1 MVVVLVEVEV
11 VEALEEEV
19 VVNVEAVDTRRKVEL
34 ESHESL

>member
-19 VVNVEAVDTRRKVEL
+19 VVTVEAVDTRRKVEL
-34 ESHESL
+34 ESHEPL